1 MNDQQFKTYLESQ
14 ALWRREEEQK
24 RSEKEYLNDL
34 VTNLI
39 KSDGGNLDEYRR
51 WSTRI
56 RSNAALLQDNAATVQ
71 LMLRTT
77 LGPLKDEI
85 DRYILDF
92 VKLNPGK
99 GRLEVPCGDL
109 LAYLNRSFLPSNDLD
124 YVRETMESL
133 RQLSGETLRVF
144 NRKFR
149 DLSELAYPSKQRSE
163 DQKKLLIRY
172 YIKGLASRDTARTV
186 LKSSPASLHDA
197 MTTAVDNDE
206 VEDALQ
212 RLGHRNEE
220 PMDISTIHQQQTSS
234 MNTLSIQLDRMNTKL
249 AKMELQIQQ
258 DRPRRPPR
266 RFGKAGSRMDRGKI
280 ICYTCNVPG
289 HISKFCPKR
298 SQKAPAEPME
308 TSPVLP
314 TAGMDQENY

>member
-1 MNDQQFKTYLESQ
+1 MECVVLTGKAEIKNPKFAVASVASLQPEKPAQQHLEDERSTVQ
-14 ALWRREEEQK
+14 NLPGEPSLVETRKEQK
-24 RSEKEYLNDL
+24 RSEKEYLNEL

-149 DLSELAYPSKQRSE
+149 DLSELAYPSEQRSE

-234 MNTLSIQLDRMNTKL
+234 MNTLSKQLDRMNTKL

-258 DRPRRPPR
+258 DLADLHDVSERQALEWIEVR
-266 RFGKAGSRMDRGKI
+266 
-280 ICYTCNVPG
+280 
-289 HISKFCPKR
+289 
-298 SQKAPAEPME
+298 
-308 TSPVLP
+308 
-314 TAGMDQENY
+314 